1 MASLIRQRSKCGI
14 LDSGGGYVMTFPLDS
29 RQMIGVGGVRVM
41 AHAPPLVLGGLQ
53 A

>member
-1 MASLIRQRSKCGI
+1 MENLIRQRSKCGI

-29 RQMIGVGGVRVM
+29 RQMIGVGACESWRTPPTGFRRV
-41 AHAPPLVLGGLQ
+41 Q